1 MILKNK
7 KQKDLIEELIN
18 SGPWKKTEDE
28 RVQMTISCQD
38 SRDIPKVKNAGRI
51 FKNNEI
57 NTQLMHNGLKVLAG
71 GYHGEWMQEIIKKLK
86 GHHEPQEEFA
96 FFNILSKL
104 DRNKDCTMIEL
115 GSFWSY
121 YSLWFLKKFT
131 KGSAIACEPDPNN
144 IEIGIA
150 NSKINGLTERIK
162 FINSAAGSLDGEQ
175 IEIPMDSNQLKSIKP
190 IVRTVDSL
198 IQEYGISYL
207 DILHMDV
214 QGAELNALEG
224 AIESIRNGKIR
235 FVFVSTHHY
244 LFSRDPLTHKKC
256 LDFLKTNGAH
266 IITSHTVL
274 ESFSGDGLIVASFNE
289 KDKDILISTS
299 LNHTDDS
306 LFRSSEEDLALAIKI
321 ANK

>member
-1 MILKNK
+1 MQLKK
-7 KQKDLIEELIN
+7 KKNLNIIEELIT

-28 RVQMTISCQD
+28 RIQMTISCQD
-38 SRDIPKVKNAGRI
+38 SRSIPKVKNAGKI
-51 FKNNEI
+51 FEVNNTSI
-57 NTQLMHNGLKVLAG
+57 QLMHNGLKVAAG
-71 GYHGEWMQEIIKKLK
+71 GYHGEWMQKIIKELK
-86 GHHEPQEEFA
+86 GHHEPQEEYA

-104 DRNKDCTMIEL
+104 DSNKDCTMIEL

-121 YSLWFLKKFT
+121 YSLWFLKEFT
-131 KGSAIACEPDPNN
+131 KGKAIACEPDPNN
-144 IEIGIA
+144 REIGIT

-162 FINSAAGSLDGEQ
+162 FINSAAGSVDGEH
-175 IEIPMDSNQLKSIKP
+175 IEIPMDSDQLKSIKP

-198 IQEYGISYL
+198 IQEHGINYL

-214 QGAELNALEG
+214 QGVELDALEG
-224 AIESIRNGKIR
+224 AIESIKKGKIR

-256 LDFLKTNGAH
+256 IDFLNANGAH

-274 ESFSGDGLIVASFNE
+274 ESFSGDGLIVASFNK
-289 KDKDILISTS
+289 KDKDISINTS
-299 LNHTDDS
+299 LNHTDNS
-306 LFRSSEEDLALAIKI
+306 LFRSSEEDLAIAIEI